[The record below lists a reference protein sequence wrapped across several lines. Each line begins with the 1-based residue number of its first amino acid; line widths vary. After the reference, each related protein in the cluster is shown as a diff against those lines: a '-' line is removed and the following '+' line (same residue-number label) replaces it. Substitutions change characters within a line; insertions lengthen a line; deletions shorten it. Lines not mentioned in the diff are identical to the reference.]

1 MERHICLNKI
11 DKFLVQEYARCL
23 ESLLFDTSRSWQGMR
38 KKTEE
43 FIKDFD
49 EKSLL
54 YLANKRIERLKK
66 VQDKKQLE
74 ALIYEILFEY
84 KLGKIKNKF
93 KTEHNSDYFEQYFEE
108 LATIIKVY
116 KSMRVEGGEARN
128 LSAVFS
134 QCTAQIK
141 SQLSSIF
148 IFRQQSDQIVFR
160 WY

>member
-66 VQDKKQLE
+66 V
-74 ALIYEILFEY
+74 
-84 KLGKIKNKF
+84 
-93 KTEHNSDYFEQYFEE
+93 
-108 LATIIKVY
+108 
-116 KSMRVEGGEARN
+116 
-128 LSAVFS
+128 
-134 QCTAQIK
+134 
-141 SQLSSIF
+141 
-148 IFRQQSDQIVFR
+148 
-160 WY
+160 